1 MSTTDTSSPDICNH
15 SDGEG
20 RYSFRNQPTMGV
32 FAIDKLG
39 RALSEMIGY
48 EASLAQADP
57 SRTGYVVAGKAWGEE
72 GEKDGKMAE
81 WKKDGLEKVEDVK
94 KEFVA
99 VFTAEYTRLMRLV
112 RLYLPSRED
121 GD

>member
-1 MSTTDTSSPDICNH
+1 
-15 SDGEG
+15 
-20 RYSFRNQPTMGV
+20 MGV

-39 RALSEMIGY
+39 RALSELIGC

-57 SRTGYVVAGKAWGEE
+57 SRTGYIEAAKSWGEE
-72 GEKDGKMAE
+72 GEKEGKMAE

-94 KEFVA
+94 KEFIT

-112 RLYLPSRED
+112 RPALRPDDSD
-121 GD
+121 